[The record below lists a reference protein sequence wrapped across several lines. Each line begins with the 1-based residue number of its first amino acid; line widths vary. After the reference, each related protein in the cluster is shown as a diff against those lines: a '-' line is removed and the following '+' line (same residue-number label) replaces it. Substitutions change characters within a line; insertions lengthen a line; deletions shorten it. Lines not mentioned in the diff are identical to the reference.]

1 MLFRSCVLSLFIGNC
16 AMPVQNDV
24 QAKVKKPVLNK
35 KKASVKIGKK
45 IKLSVKRGKG
55 FKVQWKS
62 KNKKIATVKKSG
74 KYAAKVT
81 GKKVGKTQIVASLKK
96 GKKRYT
102 LKCQITVT
110 SAAGSAGTSQQP
122 ENSKTSAATETPKVT
137 PTPNGVLPPVG
148 QSTATPPAEKTTP
161 PAEKTTPPAEK
172 TTPPAEKTTPPAEK
186 TTPPAEK
193 TTPPAEKTTP
203 PAEKTT
209 PPAEKTTPPAEKT
222 ATPPNETFIPTK
234 EPDLTKNMATAAKV
248 KGHAS
253 SINASVSQEGA
264 VAEFMQSTKYS
275 QADYQMDTP
284 VSLSKVKSV
293 TFSLEVTGT
302 PDSVSFK
309 LYDSDGAE
317 LKNITQYSKKSGTYT
332 IEIPELYQS
341 KTISQF
347 SIMTNSDL
355 GEGVTQTATAV
366 LTSLTFDQAGNT
378 PTPVPTP
385 TKEPTQAPT
394 STPTSEPTPI
404 PAGKP
409 SLPPS
414 TMEDGEEMILS
425 ADTFLTSAA
434 LQGDPV
440 YNEDGSVTVSIT
452 KLYDGGGIGFYID
465 PAKIAVDLSH
475 YTKVILDVSA
485 DADGPICLNKFSK
498 ASFWEGMETISYSDV
513 TTERTQISSDLPNEG
528 IVGLGVRYA
537 AWNAS
542 AVADPLTITIHSI
555 TLVKDTRDITDAMGY
570 SSLHELA
577 ASSGFKMGTVFNTRT
592 ATDKKYGELMQHHF
606 NSITAANEMKAYSML
621 DQAKSKE
628 QYEDETSMPAV
639 NFTNADVVMD
649 YAKNNGLKVRGH
661 VLVWD
666 ANMCDWFFRVGY
678 DVNQPYATADV
689 VKERLKNYI
698 EQVLTHFEEK
708 YPGVIYCWDVVNEAV
723 SDAAGEFKEGDDRK
737 IRIKRGEADN
747 RFYEIL
753 GDHYVEMSFQYTYEI
768 LQKCKEQYPTMS
780 DIKLYYNDF
789 NTFYSA
795 KRDAIC
801 NLVNSINSY
810 MPDGSGGYVKLC
822 DGVGMQSY
830 IGGFGHQAGCM
841 NENDIKAVKTA
852 ILMFADCGVEVQVTE
867 LAVRNYQGDE
877 ATLKAHADFY
887 EKLFQAYMEVNQEKT
902 DKPLK
907 AVSIWGIVDRPD
919 MPEDDY
925 SFTMNGT
932 YCGLFDEKL
941 GVKPAFVQVHEL
953 LKGGK

>member
-1 MLFRSCVLSLFIGNC
+1 
-16 AMPVQNDV
+16 
-24 QAKVKKPVLNK
+24 
-35 KKASVKIGKK
+35 
-45 IKLSVKRGKG
+45 
-55 FKVQWKS
+55 
-62 KNKKIATVKKSG
+62 
-74 KYAAKVT
+74 
-81 GKKVGKTQIVASLKK
+81 
-96 GKKRYT
+96 
-102 LKCQITVT
+102 
-110 SAAGSAGTSQQP
+110 
-122 ENSKTSAATETPKVT
+122 
-137 PTPNGVLPPVG
+137 
-148 QSTATPPAEKTTP
+148 
-161 PAEKTTPPAEK
+161 
-172 TTPPAEKTTPPAEK
+172 
-186 TTPPAEK
+186 
-193 TTPPAEKTTP
+193 
-203 PAEKTT
+203 
-209 PPAEKTTPPAEKT
+209 
-222 ATPPNETFIPTK
+222 
-234 EPDLTKNMATAAKV
+234 
-248 KGHAS
+248 
-253 SINASVSQEGA
+253 
-264 VAEFMQSTKYS
+264 
-275 QADYQMDTP
+275 MDTP

-385 TKEPTQAPT
+385 AKEPTQAPT

-452 KLYDGGGIGFYID
+452 KLYGGGGIGFYID

-698 EQVLTHFEEK
+698 E
-708 YPGVIYCWDVVNEAV
+708 
-723 SDAAGEFKEGDDRK
+723 
-737 IRIKRGEADN
+737 
-747 RFYEIL
+747 
-753 GDHYVEMSFQYTYEI
+753 
-768 LQKCKEQYPTMS
+768 
-780 DIKLYYNDF
+780 
-789 NTFYSA
+789 
-795 KRDAIC
+795 
-801 NLVNSINSY
+801 
-810 MPDGSGGYVKLC
+810 
-822 DGVGMQSY
+822 
-830 IGGFGHQAGCM
+830 
-841 NENDIKAVKTA
+841 
-852 ILMFADCGVEVQVTE
+852 
-867 LAVRNYQGDE
+867 
-877 ATLKAHADFY
+877 
-887 EKLFQAYMEVNQEKT
+887 
-902 DKPLK
+902 
-907 AVSIWGIVDRPD
+907 
-919 MPEDDY
+919 
-925 SFTMNGT
+925 
-932 YCGLFDEKL
+932 
-941 GVKPAFVQVHEL
+941 
-953 LKGGK
+953 

>member
-1 MLFRSCVLSLFIGNC
+1 MRKQIAIVCVLSLFIGNC

-148 QSTATPPAEKTTP
+148 QSTA
-161 PAEKTTPPAEK
+161 
-172 TTPPAEKTTPPAEK
+172 
-186 TTPPAEK
+186 
-193 TTPPAEKTTP
+193 TP

-425 ADTFLTSAA
+425 
-434 LQGDPV
+434 
-440 YNEDGSVTVSIT
+440 
-452 KLYDGGGIGFYID
+452 
-465 PAKIAVDLSH
+465 
-475 YTKVILDVSA
+475 
-485 DADGPICLNKFSK
+485 
-498 ASFWEGMETISYSDV
+498 
-513 TTERTQISSDLPNEG
+513 R
-528 IVGLGVRYA
+528 
-537 AWNAS
+537 
-542 AVADPLTITIHSI
+542 IH
-555 TLVKDTRDITDAMGY
+555 
-570 SSLHELA
+570 
-577 ASSGFKMGTVFNTRT
+577 F
-592 ATDKKYGELMQHHF
+592 
-606 NSITAANEMKAYSML
+606 
-621 DQAKSKE
+621 
-628 QYEDETSMPAV
+628 
-639 NFTNADVVMD
+639 
-649 YAKNNGLKVRGH
+649 
-661 VLVWD
+661 
-666 ANMCDWFFRVGY
+666 
-678 DVNQPYATADV
+678 
-689 VKERLKNYI
+689 
-698 EQVLTHFEEK
+698 
-708 YPGVIYCWDVVNEAV
+708 
-723 SDAAGEFKEGDDRK
+723 
-737 IRIKRGEADN
+737 
-747 RFYEIL
+747 
-753 GDHYVEMSFQYTYEI
+753 
-768 LQKCKEQYPTMS
+768 
-780 DIKLYYNDF
+780 
-789 NTFYSA
+789 
-795 KRDAIC
+795 
-801 NLVNSINSY
+801 
-810 MPDGSGGYVKLC
+810 
-822 DGVGMQSY
+822 
-830 IGGFGHQAGCM
+830 
-841 NENDIKAVKTA
+841 
-852 ILMFADCGVEVQVTE
+852 
-867 LAVRNYQGDE
+867 
-877 ATLKAHADFY
+877 
-887 EKLFQAYMEVNQEKT
+887 
-902 DKPLK
+902 
-907 AVSIWGIVDRPD
+907 
-919 MPEDDY
+919 
-925 SFTMNGT
+925 
-932 YCGLFDEKL
+932 
-941 GVKPAFVQVHEL
+941 
-953 LKGGK
+953 

>member
-1 MLFRSCVLSLFIGNC
+1 MRKQIAIVCVLSLFIGNC

-385 TKEPTQAPT
+385 AKEPTQAPT

-452 KLYDGGGIGFYID
+452 KLYGGGGIGFYID

-485 DADGPICLNKFSK
+485 DADGPICLNKF
-498 ASFWEGMETISYSDV
+498 
-513 TTERTQISSDLPNEG
+513 
-528 IVGLGVRYA
+528 LGG
-537 AWNAS
+537 N
-542 AVADPLTITIHSI
+542 
-555 TLVKDTRDITDAMGY
+555 G
-570 SSLHELA
+570 
-577 ASSGFKMGTVFNTRT
+577 
-592 ATDKKYGELMQHHF
+592 
-606 NSITAANEMKAYSML
+606 
-621 DQAKSKE
+621 
-628 QYEDETSMPAV
+628 
-639 NFTNADVVMD
+639 
-649 YAKNNGLKVRGH
+649 NN
-661 VLVWD
+661 
-666 ANMCDWFFRVGY
+666 
-678 DVNQPYATADV
+678 
-689 VKERLKNYI
+689 
-698 EQVLTHFEEK
+698 
-708 YPGVIYCWDVVNEAV
+708 
-723 SDAAGEFKEGDDRK
+723 
-737 IRIKRGEADN
+737 
-747 RFYEIL
+747 
-753 GDHYVEMSFQYTYEI
+753 
-768 LQKCKEQYPTMS
+768 
-780 DIKLYYNDF
+780 
-789 NTFYSA
+789 
-795 KRDAIC
+795 
-801 NLVNSINSY
+801 
-810 MPDGSGGYVKLC
+810 
-822 DGVGMQSY
+822 
-830 IGGFGHQAGCM
+830 
-841 NENDIKAVKTA
+841 
-852 ILMFADCGVEVQVTE
+852 
-867 LAVRNYQGDE
+867 
-877 ATLKAHADFY
+877 
-887 EKLFQAYMEVNQEKT
+887 KLFGCY
-902 DKPLK
+902 
-907 AVSIWGIVDRPD
+907 DRENPD
-919 MPEDDY
+919 
-925 SFTMNGT
+925 F
-932 YCGLFDEKL
+932 
-941 GVKPAFVQVHEL
+941 Q
-953 LKGGK
+953 